1 MTSYYQQ
8 LIKKCLWRSLVLAAL
23 FTTTYVT
30 SFEIPLPG
38 GGRVKLE
45 SGGVVRIRLGEE
57 PDLPRVPPVGTLPE
71 KSTLSSILVRD
82 TGTIKGYGAFC
93 SKPLQQDTFLGF
105 YEGRRVES
113 REELERTSKSMDYVM
128 SIDGGYTFLDGFE
141 CALNRDL
148 FSPAHLNHEN
158 KGLDGCNCVRVLSE
172 GRVAFFTSRNILEGQ
187 ELCFDYGDNYWRG
200 REDEKL

>member
-1 MTSYYQQ
+1 MRRQ
-8 LIKKCLWRSLVLAAL
+8 LLIVEWLCGLLVLTVP
-23 FTTTYVT
+23 TTCVH

-57 PDLPRVPPVGTLPE
+57 PDLPNVPPMGTLPD
-71 KSTLSSILVRD
+71 KSTLNSIKVRD

-93 SKPLQQDTFLGF
+93 CKPIPKSTFLGF

-113 REELERTSKSMDYVM
+113 REELERTSTSMDYIM

-141 CALNRDL
+141 CAQNRNL
-148 FSPAHLNHEN
+148 FTPAHLNDEDN
-158 KGLDGCNCVRVLSE
+158 DRNGCNCLRALSE
-172 GRVAFFTSRNILEGQ
+172 GRVAFFTSRDVIEGE
-187 ELCFDYGDNYWRG
+187 ELCFDYGDNYWKG
-200 REDEKL
+200 REHEKL